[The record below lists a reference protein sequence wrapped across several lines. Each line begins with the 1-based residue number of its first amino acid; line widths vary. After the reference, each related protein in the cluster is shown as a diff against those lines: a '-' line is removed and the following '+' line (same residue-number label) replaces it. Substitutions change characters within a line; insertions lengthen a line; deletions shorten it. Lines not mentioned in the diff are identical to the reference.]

1 MARSVMEV
9 TFLGTQKSEVEG
21 TKFVKVF
28 YGDEPDGKT
37 EHGLAIIGMSA
48 AEEVADEVFAAGAL
62 FKPMD
67 LVRITFEI
75 ARGGQNKGKNLVLHM
90 EPLSQRPVASA
101 STAVSPS
108 TLSGQKPDQK
118 SS

>member
-1 MARSVMEV
+1 MARSMMEV

-21 TKFVKVF
+21 MKFVKVF

-48 AEEVADEVFAAGAL
+48 AEESADEVFAAGAF

-90 EPLSQRPVASA
+90 EPVNQRPTASSTTVAS
-101 STAVSPS
+101 TS
-108 TLSGQKPDQK
+108 TLSGQKPEQK
-118 SS
+118 PS